1 MKPDRKYFLLFEM
14 TRVSNAEDY
23 AVYQIDFGSS
33 PEPKKSGNDQF
44 FVKLF
49 GKKLNSQK
57 EMNYINSIRQVFKLM
72 FICSSLLIGR

>member
-33 PEPKKSGNDQF
+33 PEPKKSGKDQF

-49 GKKLNSQK
+49 GKKQNSQK
-57 EMNYINSIRQVFKLM
+57 EMNWDFTK
-72 FICSSLLIGR
+72 

>member
-23 AVYQIDFGSS
+23 AVYQIDFGNS
-33 PEPKKSGNDQF
+33 PEPENPGKDQF

-49 GKKLNSQK
+49 G
-57 EMNYINSIRQVFKLM
+57 
-72 FICSSLLIGR
+72 